1 MRMGKHTKVTSKG
14 LGAIAG
20 ALPTR
25 YKSKAGL
32 VAAVLGV
39 ALSVAVYFQTD
50 YPQIALAI
58 QALTAFGFI
67 EKPDSE

>member
-1 MRMGKHTKVTSKG
+1 VSRHAKVTSKG
-14 LGAIAG
+14 LARIAG
-20 ALPTR
+20 ALPTK

-32 VAAVLGV
+32 VAAVVGLG
-39 ALSVAVYFQTD
+39 LSVAVYFETD

>member
-1 MRMGKHTKVTSKG
+1 VSKHARVSKKG

-20 ALPTR
+20 ALPTQ

-39 ALSVAVYFQTD
+39 ALSAATYFGTD
-50 YPQIALAI
+50 YPQVALAI
-58 QALTAFGFI
+58 QALTAFGFV
-67 EKPDSE
+67 EQSDSE

>member
-1 MRMGKHTKVTSKG
+1 MSKHAKVSSKG

-20 ALPTR
+20 ALPTK

-39 ALSVAVYFQTD
+39 ALSAATYFGTD
-50 YPQIALAI
+50 YPQVALAI
-58 QALTAFGFI
+58 QALTAFGFV
-67 EKPDSE
+67 EQPDSE

>member
-1 MRMGKHTKVTSKG
+1 MSKHAKVTSKG

-25 YKSKAGL
+25 YKSRAGL

-39 ALSVAVYFQTD
+39 VLSVATYFGTD
-50 YPQIALAI
+50 YPQVALAI
-58 QALTAFGFI
+58 QALTAFGFVDRS
-67 EKPDSE
+67 DSE

>member
-1 MRMGKHTKVTSKG
+1 MAKHARVTDKG
-14 LGAIAG
+14 LGAIAR
-20 ALPTR
+20 ALPTK

-32 VAAVLGV
+32 ISAVAGV

-50 YPQIALAI
+50 YPQLALAI